1 MLLSPAIPDSARP
14 NQTSGNISLCRTVS
28 WLDCS
33 LSSSHSNFQLV
44 GSSEFDRNL
53 TPSHHRNTVAWYLYL
68 LSWYQERR
76 QGTGIERQL
85 ILYKINKPVSYIFTI
100 IWLTQIL
107 SHNPSVFVWPRF
119 IIQCF
124 FFRANYL
131 QAGVSPWRWSQSFS
145 LFRWCLLN
153 WRWTE
158 LLTVNMNDTRLD
170 LCLMFPVP
178 DKE

>member
-1 MLLSPAIPDSARP
+1 MIHITYTIVEERMRVAEPSHPWQWRP

-68 LSWYQERR
+68 YSWYQERR

-119 IIQCF
+119 IFQCF
-124 FFRANYL
+124 FFQTEFFA
-131 QAGVSPWRWSQSFS
+131 SWSES
-145 LFRWCLLN
+145 L
-153 WRWTE
+153 TMI
-158 LLTVNMNDTRLD
+158 TV
-170 LCLMFPVP
+170 F
-178 DKE
+178 